1 MDWMLWTFPT
11 TVFFVVIAVLLAVM
25 TLWEIWRPTV
35 ERRGWIIPMRTTR
48 GDRLFIALMVSACL
62 CIVWIIAIPISM
74 WWLLLI
80 SVLLVI
86 ALLRWG

>member
-1 MDWMLWTFPT
+1 
-11 TVFFVVIAVLLAVM
+11 
-25 TLWEIWRPTV
+25 
-35 ERRGWIIPMRTTR
+35 MRTTR

-62 CIVWIIAIPISM
+62 CIAWIIAIPISM